1 MTPPA
6 LDAIVIG
13 SGAGGAAVTY
23 KMIRAGLRVALL
35 EKGPRLPNDGS
46 TLDIQR
52 VVHQGEFL
60 SREPWLDRSGD
71 RIMPEEHFNLGGKT
85 KWYGAALLRFSPHEF
100 AADTAHGCLPWPLS
114 YRDIEAYYVEAERM
128 LAVRE
133 FSIEPDLKR
142 LVDRITGTQSG
153 WRAEPMPMGLAAGIV
168 HDVAEARHFDGFAS
182 VRSLKSD
189 AEQSLLARI
198 AGDPRLTLLTGTE
211 VVSLIG
217 DPGQPERVAGVR
229 TADGHRLFAPSVV
242 LAGGAMHS
250 PRLLQRYLESSALAT
265 RLPAAKQLGRNLKLH
280 LLTAMVALSPARKSD
295 LIRKTTVLLNARY
308 PHCSV
313 QPLGFDSELLATLI
327 PSFVPRTLASAIGE
341 RAYGF
346 FLQTEDGSHT
356 GNRIVDAPQPGGL
369 PTFDYDESRT
379 PAARKEHRAFTRA
392 LQRALLRAG
401 CVSFTKRIGI
411 TGTAHVCG
419 TMVCG
424 QDSSDSVVDANGAV
438 HGMRGIFVADGS
450 ILPRSSRVNPALTIY
465 AWGLRLGD
473 FLARQRPLTTTANAE
488 FV

>member
-1 MTPPA
+1 MTPPG

-23 KMIRAGLRVALL
+23 KLIRAGLRVALL
-35 EKGPRLPNDGS
+35 EKGPRLPTDGS

-52 VVHQGEFL
+52 VVHNGEFL
-60 SREPWLDRSGD
+60 SREPWLDRSGN

-100 AADTAHGCLPWPLS
+100 AADAAHGCLSWPLS
-114 YRDIEAYYVEAERM
+114 YRDIEAYYVEAERL

-133 FSIEPDLKR
+133 FAIEPDLKR
-142 LVDRITGTQSG
+142 IVDRITGNQAG
-153 WRAEPMPMGLAAGIV
+153 WRAEPMPMGLAGSIV

-189 AEQSLLARI
+189 AEQSLLSRI
-198 AGDPRLTLLTGTE
+198 AGNPSLTLLTGTE
-211 VVSLIG
+211 VVSLLG
-217 DPGQPERVAGVR
+217 EPGLPQRVVGVS
-229 TADGHRLFAPSVV
+229 TADGHRLFAPNVI

-250 PRLLQRYLESSALAT
+250 PRLLQRYLENSALAT
-265 RLPAAKQLGRNLKLH
+265 RLPAAQQLGRNLKLH
-280 LLTAMVALSPARKSD
+280 LLTAMVAVSPARKTD
-295 LIRKTTVLLNARY
+295 LIRKTTVLLNARH
-308 PHCSV
+308 PHSSV

-327 PSFVPRTLASAIGE
+327 PGFVPRTLANIIGA

-346 FLQTEDGSHT
+346 FLQTEDSSHAL
-356 GNRIVDAPQPGGL
+356 NRVVDAPQAGGL

-379 PAARKEHRAFTRA
+379 PGAQKEHRAFTRT
-392 LQRALLRAG
+392 LQRALIRAG

-419 TMVCG
+419 TMLCG
-424 QDSSDSVVDANGAV
+424 QDARDSVVDANGAV
-438 HGMRGIFVADGS
+438 HGMQGVFVADGS
-450 ILPRSSRVNPALTIY
+450 ILPRSSRVNPSLTIY

-473 FLARQRPLTTTANAE
+473 FLARQRPLTTTANAAL
-488 FV
+488 V